1 MSLDRLTSEQLDA
14 LGRMSKKIHDE
25 YRNLGFAG
33 LTVDPIRF
41 LAFRKQTNNDRFTEL
56 VVSDA
61 GVFFMDTA
69 RRIKFKFDQGYFFTY
84 HDGLHLVDEE
94 KINNMDGPVIVLDNL
109 LEFWKRSGTGLC
121 LVADHLNNCNFLLP
135 EQKAE
140 LDRVQRLYS
149 KEEFVINP
157 MLQKKHKEILTRPKD
172 VPTRPAVGIMD
183 LED

>member
-1 MSLDRLTSEQLDA
+1 MSFNQLTSEQLDA

-25 YRNLGFAG
+25 YRNLGFTG
-33 LTVDPIRF
+33 LTLDPVRF

-69 RRIKFKFDQGYFFTY
+69 RRIKFKFNQNYFFVY
-84 HDGLHLVDEE
+84 HDGLHQVDEE
-94 KINNMDGPVIVLDNL
+94 KIKNSGGPIVVLDNL
-109 LEFWKRSGTGLC
+109 LEFWNRQGTGLC
-121 LVADHLNNCNFLLP
+121 LVADHLNKCNYLLP
-135 EQKAE
+135 EQKTE
-140 LDRVQRLYS
+140 LERVQRLYS

-157 MLQKKHKEILTRPKD
+157 MLHKKVKEISSSSS
-172 VPTRPAVGIMD
+172 VGILD